1 MRRGRRRR
9 PGKGMYEGQD
19 DSLFWLLAFLGL
31 VILVVAWA
39 FQQWWLWALAI
50 LTGLLAVV
58 RGGLRVWKNRSR

>member
-9 PGKGMYEGQD
+9 LGKGMYEGQD